1 MTNGQ
6 VATSQAA
13 AQPQQQ
19 NQPQQQTNPQ
29 QSQTQQANQQGQQQN
44 QTQQQSQQQ
53 QQTTITIPGTNIQ
66 IPTSLAAANGIIS
79 GNNIKLDGSGI
90 LNLFASVHNPNLALL
105 WAIKTSYT
113 LTNIVVNVE
122 QILNL

>member
-1 MTNGQ
+1 MGSSVAQ
-6 VATSQAA
+6 VATSQAS
-13 AQPQQQ
+13 AQSQQQ
-19 NQPQQQTNPQ
+19 NQQQQQSNPQ
-29 QSQTQQANQQGQQQN
+29 QSQAQQASQQQSQQQN
-44 QTQQQSQQQ
+44 QAQQQSQQQ

-105 WAIKTSYT
+105 WAIKTSSI
-113 LTNIVVNVE
+113 NNKFCCE
-122 QILNL
+122 H